1 MQQESIFTKI
11 IEGEIPA
18 HKIYEDEKV
27 IAILTDRP
35 LFEGHTLVIP
45 KKQVDH
51 LWDLEDED
59 YRYLLDTTK
68 KIANHIRETY
78 NPPRVGMI
86 VEGFGVPHAHIHL
99 VPIYNSNDL
108 EQHPTL
114 KLTPEKFQSIADK
127 LKM

>member
-11 IEGEIPA
+11 IKGDIPSY
-18 HKIYEDEKV
+18 KIYEDDRV

-51 LWDLEDED
+51 LWDLDDAD
-59 YRYLLDTTK
+59 YQYLLTTTK
-68 KIANHIRETY
+68 KIAQHIREIL
-78 NPPRVGMI
+78 NPPRVGMV

-99 VPIYNSNDL
+99 IPIYHSNDL
-108 EQHPTL
+108 EHHPEL
-114 KLTPEKFQSIADK
+114 KPSSAEFETMANK

>member
-11 IEGEIPA
+11 IKGEIPTY
-18 HKIYEDEKV
+18 KIYEDDRV

-45 KKQVDH
+45 KVQVDH
-51 LWDLEDED
+51 LWDLEDDD
-59 YRYLLDTTK
+59 YHYLLEISK
-68 KIANHIRETY
+68 KIAKKIRSVY
-78 NPPRVGMI
+78 NSPRVGMV

-99 VPIYNSNDL
+99 IPIYESNDL
-108 EQHPTL
+108 EKHPSL
-114 KLTPEKFQSIADK
+114 ELTPEQFEAAAIK